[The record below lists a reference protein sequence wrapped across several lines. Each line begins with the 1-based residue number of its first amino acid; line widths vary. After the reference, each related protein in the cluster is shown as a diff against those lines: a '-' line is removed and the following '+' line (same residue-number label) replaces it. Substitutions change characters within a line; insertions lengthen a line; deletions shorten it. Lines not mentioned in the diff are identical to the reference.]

1 MHLYIQKK
9 KNRDENLKVKTT
21 GSQSILFVVWQK
33 HLETLWRQVGC
44 SWTLNPHLPWLKKW
58 FSLLSHFRVI
68 TMVIIRTHKQIT
80 SKVTNRVPGCPKA
93 HVEAVV
99 PSVLTWYKGHACLC
113 ATDCS
118 AWWRHQAAEAK
129 AFCSLEGHFCTRNRN
144 VTFLKFHPPTK
155 KTHGH

>member
-9 KNRDENLKVKTT
+9 TEMKILRLRPQVLKAY
-21 GSQSILFVVWQK
+21 F
-33 HLETLWRQVGC
+33 LWFDRSTWKLSGDKWGVPEP
-44 SWTLNPHLPWLKKW
+44 WTHTFPDLKKW

-80 SKVTNRVPGCPKA
+80 SKVTNRVPGCPKT

-99 PSVLTWYKGHACLC
+99 PSVLTWYKGHAWLC